1 MTDDNVPDPDVGE
14 PSFMHETSFVRA
26 PLNSRIDVGPSR
38 MADPK
43 RAKSKGKG
51 REDALDGLPI
61 DVQEALI
68 LDDLLYVLMVSIL
81 IPACDWLIS
90 NG

>member
-1 MTDDNVPDPDVGE
+1 
-14 PSFMHETSFVRA
+14 
-26 PLNSRIDVGPSR
+26 

-51 REDALDGLPI
+51 REDALDGLPV

-68 LDDLLYVLMVSIL
+68 LEDLLYVLMVSIL
-81 IPACDWLIS
+81 IPACDWRIS